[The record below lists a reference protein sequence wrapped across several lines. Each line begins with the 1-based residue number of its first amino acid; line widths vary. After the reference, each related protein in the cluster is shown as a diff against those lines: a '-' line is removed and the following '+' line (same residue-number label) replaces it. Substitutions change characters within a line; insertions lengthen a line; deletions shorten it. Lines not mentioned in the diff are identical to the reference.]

1 MGNIHKVIS
10 NEKEYTLNFNSYAIM
25 QVYKKYGSEGLAEV
39 EVNKPLE
46 FIFDMI
52 RFGLMDNGRKTI
64 EDADVYDFIDGLGG
78 ITSESVTKDIGGYIR
93 KAFEVPESKKKD
105 DQ

>member
-1 MGNIHKVIS
+1 MNIYKIKS
-10 NEKEYTLNFNSYAIM
+10 NDQEFTLNFNSYAVM
-25 QVYKKYGSEGLAEV
+25 MVYKKYGSEGLAEV
-39 EVNKPLE
+39 ETSRPLE

-52 RFGLMDNGRKTI
+52 RFGLSDNGRKTI

-78 ITSESVTKDIGGYIR
+78 ITSPTVTTEIGGYIR
-93 KAFEVPESKKKD
+93 KAFEVPETKKKD